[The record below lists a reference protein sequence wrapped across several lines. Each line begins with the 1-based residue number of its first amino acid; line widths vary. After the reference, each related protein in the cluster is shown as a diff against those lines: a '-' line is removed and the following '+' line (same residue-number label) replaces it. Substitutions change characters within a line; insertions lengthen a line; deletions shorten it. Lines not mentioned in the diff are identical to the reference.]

1 MCNNLISV
9 IIPVFNV
16 EKYLSRCLDSVINST
31 YKNLEIICVNDGSTD
46 NSGIILSEYA
56 KKDKRIQI
64 ITQRN
69 SGVSSARNAGLKV
82 AKGAFITFVDSDDF
96 ITPWMYEF
104 LLKGFVRESID
115 CVQSNYL
122 RTWDKNPSLDRI
134 EYTIDDIIIL
144 SPAQAIREILK
155 HGGLVRNFVWD
166 ILFKK
171 ETITEFFPDGR
182 IYEDAAWLY
191 HILDNCR
198 EISVIP
204 SVLYYYMQR
213 EGSAVNRS
221 INPDELDGF
230 LYRNERIDFFSA
242 RHTDLMPL
250 AAYDLLSFC
259 MDNTAK
265 LHDIESPELKKKF
278 KSEITKSRKM
288 YRKYIPQILTSPDIN
303 HRQKIFVFL
312 SCLNFS
318 CASWLK
324 RTTLEHANRLKLINK
339 S

>member
-1 MCNNLISV
+1 M
-9 IIPVFNV
+9 
-16 EKYLSRCLDSVINST
+16 EKCP
-31 YKNLEIICVNDGSTD
+31 
-46 NSGIILSEYA
+46 EY
-56 KKDKRIQI
+56 
-64 ITQRN
+64 
-69 SGVSSARNAGLKV
+69 S
-82 AKGAFITFVDSDDF
+82 
-96 ITPWMYEF
+96 
-104 LLKGFVRESID
+104 
-115 CVQSNYL
+115 
-122 RTWDKNPSLDRI
+122 
-134 EYTIDDIIIL
+134 
-144 SPAQAIREILK
+144 
-155 HGGLVRNFVWD
+155 
-166 ILFKK
+166 
-171 ETITEFFPDGR
+171 
-182 IYEDAAWLY
+182 
-191 HILDNCR
+191 
-198 EISVIP
+198 
-204 SVLYYYMQR
+204 QR

-230 LYRNERIDFFSA
+230 LYRNERIDFFSV

-312 SCLNFS
+312 SCINFS

>member
-16 EKYLSRCLDSVINST
+16 KKYLSRYLDSVINST
-31 YKNLEIICVNDGSTD
+31 YKNLETICVNDGSTD

-115 CVQSNYL
+115 CIQSNHL
-122 RTWDKNPSLDRI
+122 RIWDKNPSLDRI

-166 ILFKK
+166 ILLKK
-171 ETITEFFPDGR
+171 EVITEFFPNGR
-182 IYEDAAWLY
+182 IYEDAASLY

-213 EGSAVNRS
+213 GYSGA
-221 INPDELDGF
+221 
-230 LYRNERIDFFSA
+230 
-242 RHTDLMPL
+242 
-250 AAYDLLSFC
+250 
-259 MDNTAK
+259 
-265 LHDIESPELKKKF
+265 LKAPV
-278 KSEITKSRKM
+278 R
-288 YRKYIPQILTSPDIN
+288 
-303 HRQKIFVFL
+303 
-312 SCLNFS
+312 
-318 CASWLK
+318 
-324 RTTLEHANRLKLINK
+324 
-339 S
+339 